1 MGSSRLPKKV
11 LMNLDNK
18 YSMLHYV
25 LSQLKFCKFI
35 DQIVLATTNLE
46 EDKKI
51 IDFAKK
57 NTINYFKGSSD
68 DVLDRFYN
76 CAKEFSFSKIVRITA
91 DCPLIDPTI
100 VDMIVETY
108 VDNSY
113 DYITTHLP
121 KTFPQGTAD
130 VEIFSFKSLEE
141 AWKKAKKPSEREHVT
156 PYFYNNPKKFNFF
169 NYQYS
174 QNLSKLKL
182 SVDRKTDL
190 FFVKEII
197 SRIKKR
203 PILINDVL
211 QVLKS
216 EPELVKIN
224 SAYVEEEGYKK
235 SLEDDRRLG
244 YSNL

>member
-1 MGSSRLPKKV
+1 MGSSRLPGKV
-11 LMNLDNK
+11 MMELDNK
-18 YSMLHYV
+18 NSMLSFV
-25 LSQLKFCKFI
+25 ISQIKSSKLI
-35 DQIVLATTNLE
+35 DEIVVATTDLK

-51 IDFAKK
+51 IEFAKK
-57 NTINYFKGSSD
+57 NSINYFQGSSD

-76 CAKEFSFSKIVRITA
+76 CAKKFSFSKIVRITA
-91 DCPLIDPTI
+91 DCPLIDPTV
-100 VDMIVETY
+100 VDMVVKTY
-108 VDNSY
+108 ADNSY
-113 DYITTHLP
+113 DYVTTHIP
-121 KTFPQGTAD
+121 RTFPQGTAD
-130 VEIFSFKSLEE
+130 IEVFSFKSLED
-141 AWKKAKKPSEREHVT
+141 AWRKAKKPSEREHVT
-156 PYFYNNPKKFNFF
+156 PYFYNNPEKFKFF
-169 NYQYS
+169 NCKYS
-174 QNLSKLKL
+174 KNFSKIKL

-190 FFVKEII
+190 FFVKEVI

-211 QVLKS
+211 QVLKI